1 MGIARN
7 ATIRIGKLY
16 LMRSHGIHKR
26 RGVPELRMV
35 VRRVAD
41 FRVYFESGKVDQ
53 VDLLPEAYIAMPNT
67 TQIPRNG

>member
-1 MGIARN
+1 
-7 ATIRIGKLY
+7 
-16 LMRSHGIHKR
+16 
-26 RGVPELRMV
+26 MV